1 MSGPLDDFK
10 HRLKQFA
17 RSEKRG
23 IRNPF
28 VIVTTSPDLEHKVG
42 EEIRGWS
49 KNGSSLNI
57 RDIEI
62 DKIYPET
69 ESFNISKQ
77 LAGQTSK
84 EDVKKTLEDNLKE
97 QLVEEIRDN
106 VGDEFVEN
114 KENIIVLRN
123 LGSVHPFARASGILD
138 EMDRK
143 NFKCAI
149 GVIYP
154 GEVIAGKLSM
164 YGGKSRHYYP
174 AHIIKEQIKEDEI
187 NE

>member
-1 MSGPLDDFK
+1 MNSLESFK
-10 HRLKQFA
+10 QRIKQFA

-28 VIVTTSPDLEHKVG
+28 VIVTTPPELEHKTG
-42 EEIRGWS
+42 EKIREWS
-49 KNGSSLNI
+49 KSEDSLNI
-57 RDIEI
+57 KDVRV
-62 DKIYPET
+62 DKIFPRT
-69 ESFNISKQ
+69 ESFKISKQ
-77 LAGQTSK
+77 LADQTSS
-84 EDVKKTLEDNLKE
+84 EDVRKTLEDNLKE
-97 QLVEEIRDN
+97 QLVDEIKESA
-106 VGDEFVEN
+106 GDEFVED
-114 KENIIVLRN
+114 KENVVILRN

-174 AHIIKEQIKEDEI
+174 AHIIKEQITEEEI

>member
-1 MSGPLDDFK
+1 MKPLESFK
-10 HRLKQFA
+10 HRIEQFA

-28 VIVTTSPDLEHKVG
+28 VIVTTSPKLEHKVG
-42 EEIRGWS
+42 EKANEWS
-49 KNGSSLNI
+49 KSEDSLEI
-57 RDIEI
+57 KDVRI
-62 DKIYPET
+62 DKLFPKT
-69 ESFNISKQ
+69 ESFKISSQ
-77 LAGQTSK
+77 LAEAISS
-84 EDVKKTLEDNLKE
+84 EDIRQTLEDNLKE
-97 QLVEEIRDN
+97 QLVKEIKKD
-106 VGDEFVEN
+106 VGDEFVKN
-114 KENIIVLRN
+114 KENVITLTN
-123 LGSVHPFARASGILD
+123 LGSVNPFARASGILD

-174 AHIIKEQIKEDEI
+174 AHIIREQITEDEI